1 MTTALP
7 FPPRQRR
14 HRLQR
19 LAPILAALWLAPL
32 AAAFSVQLELV
43 PIDAAIYVDGQQI
56 EKPQPKA
63 GLLKLALADQKTP
76 HQVRFER
83 PGFEPLTLPI
93 GTSLKGT
100 KQTVALTELRTCTVQ
115 IDSDCREARV
125 ALITDSGLEDWGAVP
140 AAKEIV
146 LRRLGGKSTWVPV
159 SFSVAAA
166 GYQTE
171 IAYVSGPDR
180 IKQTV
185 PLARIREIASVPVLA
200 TDEGGQPLA
209 VVARVDDKLA
219 AEGLEPRVELE
230 FHREAK
236 DKAWNDH
243 VVSVEDPQGVFQ
255 SASAR
260 VGYTQRNGPITFT
273 LKPVKEAVLVP
284 KVFPRVSFAS
294 GRPTQDFDRASFVA
308 VLDTEEPCPAA
319 AEVVRITN
327 FNQREKKASTPQEH
341 LNTFAVSPDGK
352 FILLAVTAE
361 TSQGFVSS
369 LYAKTADKD
378 AREKQLLLENPGYID
393 TAPSIAPD
401 GEDVLVFQSNR
412 YERTKP
418 DIFAIRLSLQDGEL
432 ATRGG
437 LMQLTGGSWFN
448 FAPAPG
454 SFSSTE
460 IVCLTADPLASGV
473 AAQVRTVRIDGA
485 FPTVYPQRGNHV
497 NMLERRKVVIT
508 ATSPVE
514 KRTRLLVASLDD
526 RTESTLAA
534 VPPFATANCSMA
546 TACPDGSKRVLFV
559 SDAEK
564 TTKGR
569 PQNDI
574 FLLRADG
581 TVRRLTANES
591 DDLIPAWSPLPS
603 EPDIVYFLSN
613 RGGAYNV
620 WKMRI
625 APES

>member
-1 MTTALP
+1 MSTALLFAP
-7 FPPRQRR
+7 LLQR

-32 AAAFSVQLELV
+32 AAAFSFQVELN
-43 PIDAAIYVDGQQI
+43 PIDAAIYVDGRQI

-63 GLLKLALADQKTP
+63 GLFKISLADQKEP

-83 PGFEPLTLPI
+83 PGFEPLTLAV
-93 GTSLKGT
+93 GTSMKGT

-125 ALITDSGLEDWGAVP
+125 ALITETGREELGTVP
-140 AAKEIV
+140 ASKEMV
-146 LRRLGGKSTWVPV
+146 LRRPGGKTAWLPV
-159 SFSVAAA
+159 SFSVSAA

-171 IAYVSGPDR
+171 IASIGSPDR

-185 PLARIREIASVPVLA
+185 ALSRTREIASTPVQA

-209 VVARVDDKLA
+209 VIVRVDDKVA
-219 AEGLEPRVELE
+219 AEGPEPRIDLE
-230 FHREAK
+230 FRREAK
-236 DKAWNDH
+236 DKAWNEH

-273 LKPVKEAVLVP
+273 LKPVKEAVLVS

-294 GRPTQDFDRASFVA
+294 GRPAQDFDRASFVA

-319 AEVVRITN
+319 AEVIRITN

-352 FILLAVTAE
+352 FIVLAVTAE
-361 TSQGFVSS
+361 TPQGVVSS
-369 LYAKTADKD
+369 LYTKTADKD
-378 AREKQLLLENPGYID
+378 AREKQLLLDNPGYID

-418 DIFAIRLSLQDGEL
+418 DIFAIRLSLQDGEV

-460 IVCLTADPLASGV
+460 IVCLTADPLASGA
-473 AAQVRTVRIDGA
+473 AAQIRTVRSDGS

-497 NMLERRKVVIT
+497 NMLERRKIVIT
-508 ATSPVE
+508 AASPAD
-514 KRTRLLVASLDD
+514 KRTRLLVAALDD

-534 VPPFATANCSMA
+534 VPPFATASCSMA

-591 DDLIPAWSPLPS
+591 DDLMPAWSPLPT